1 MATILE
7 TINTV
12 TDKIV
17 SLVGTR
23 ANKDLSNLTELGE
36 AKLVSGTSGLPVG
49 SVIAYMGTDVPT
61 GYLLMDGR
69 TLSRTTYAALF
80 AVIGTTQGA
89 GDGKTTF
96 GIADMTD
103 GRYLMG
109 STVAGGRPPGTL
121 ISAGIPNISGIIS
134 CRSNSENGVFASA
147 SAAFHVG
154 GTQASYGIGR
164 SSGVKGTAYS
174 DIGYSANRVSSL
186 YGASTTVTPISLA
199 VQFLIKY

>member
-23 ANKDLSNLTELGE
+23 ANKDLSNLTALGE
-36 AKLVSGTSGLPVG
+36 AKLASGTAGLPVG
-49 SVIAYMGTDVPT
+49 SVIAYMGTDVPQ

-69 TLSRTTYAALF
+69 TLSRTTYKALF
-80 AVIGTTQGA
+80 DVIGTSQGE
-89 GDGKTTF
+89 GDGSTTF

-109 STVAGGRPPGTL
+109 STVAGGRL
-121 ISAGIPNISGIIS
+121 
-134 CRSNSENGVFASA
+134 SA
-147 SAAFHVG
+147 SA
-154 GTQASYGIGR
+154 T
-164 SSGVKGTAYS
+164 K
-174 DIGYSANRVSSL
+174 L
-186 YGASTTVTPISLA
+186 YGEFGPFKWGVMEDEFATGAFTFYHKITHYSNTGVSGSSKGATCFSFNSDNISNIFNSSTDILRPLSLQ
-199 VQFLIKY
+199 VRWFIKY

>member
-23 ANKDLSNLTELGE
+23 ANKDLSNLTALGE

-49 SVIAYMGTDVPT
+49 TVIAYMGTDVPT

-80 AVIGTTQGA
+80 KVIGTTQGA
-89 GDGKTTF
+89 GDGSTTF

-109 STVAGGRPPGTL
+109 STVAGGRLAQNLPNPNFPTHTGSFRGSKNVSDACTGSFVYNANIGAAKSGFNSSNTFTMGITL
-121 ISAGIPNISGIIS
+121 NATHVP
-134 CRSNSENGVFASA
+134 SNSIYTTTNKVRTDSLN
-147 SAAFHVG
+147 
-154 GTQASYGIGR
+154 
-164 SSGVKGTAYS
+164 VK
-174 DIGYSANRVSSL
+174 
-186 YGASTTVTPISLA
+186 
-199 VQFLIKY
+199 FFIKYQ

>member
-17 SLVGTR
+17 ALVGTR
-23 ANKDLSNLTELGE
+23 ANKDLSNLTQLGE

-89 GDGKTTF
+89 GDGSTTF

-109 STVAGGRPPGTL
+109 STVAGGRGQ
-121 ISAGIPNISGIIS
+121 SVAAGSPEISG
-134 CRSNSENGVFASA
+134 V
-147 SAAFHVG
+147 
-154 GTQASYGIGR
+154 IGC
-164 SSGVKGTAYS
+164 
-174 DIGYSANRVSSL
+174 GYW
-186 YGASTTVTPISLA
+186 T
-199 VQFLIKY
+199 

>member
-49 SVIAYMGTDVPT
+49 TVIAYMGTDVPT

-80 AVIGTTQGA
+80 KVIGTTQGA
-89 GDGKTTF
+89 GDGSTTF

-109 STVAGGRPPGTL
+109 STVAGGSVSEQLPAITGEMPYMFHGGNAPSGCFRT
-121 ISAGIPNISGIIS
+121 PNWNTNSSGIA
-134 CRSNSENGVFASA
+134 NGSG
-147 SAAFHVG
+147 SG
-154 GTQASYGIGR
+154 YSSYIFEAKR
-164 SSGVKGTAYS
+164 SSSIYS
-174 DIGYSANRVSSL
+174 GSQVYPRSRKVL
-186 YGASTTVTPISLA
+186 YV
-199 VQFLIKY
+199 IKYV

>member
-89 GDGKTTF
+89 GDGSTTF

-109 STVAGGRPPGTL
+109 STVAGGSRE
-121 ISAGIPNISGIIS
+121 AGLPNITGTFAVIPSHSAIFSGVYS
-134 CRSNSENGVFASA
+134 TCAGYASKITNFIGTNHDHSWLSFNA
-147 SAAFHVG
+147 SGANPI
-154 GTQASYGIGR
+154 YGR
-164 SSGVKGTAYS
+164 SA
-174 DIGYSANRVSSL
+174 
-186 YGASTTVTPISLA
+186 TVTPESYSCLYC
-199 VQFLIKY
+199 IKF

>member
-23 ANKDLSNLTELGE
+23 ANKDLSNLTALGE

-49 SVIAYMGTDVPT
+49 TVIAYMGTDVPT

-80 AVIGTTQGA
+80 KVIGTTQGA
-89 GDGKTTF
+89 GDGSTTF

-109 STVAGGRPPGTL
+109 STVAGGSREDGLPNITGRIGKYNTGL
-121 ISAGIPNISGIIS
+121 IGGVWGAIYVNSTSAGSRYLTHSADSPSQGEVN
-134 CRSNSENGVFASA
+134 FSA
-147 SAAFHVG
+147 SGANPI
-154 GTQASYGIGR
+154 YGR
-164 SSGVKGTAYS
+164 SA
-174 DIGYSANRVSSL
+174 
-186 YGASTTVTPISLA
+186 TVTPKSMECKY
-199 VQFLIKY
+199 FIKY

>member
-17 SLVGTR
+17 ALVGTR
-23 ANKDLSNLTELGE
+23 ANKDLSNLTQLGE

-89 GDGKTTF
+89 GDGSTTF

-109 STVAGGRPPGTL
+109 STVAGG
-121 ISAGIPNISGIIS
+121 SQNAGLPNIIGSFSAYTYELNTSSVFFNEKTWNTNAGYWDDGDRCKYYKYGFNAS
-134 CRSNSENGVFASA
+134 KSNNI
-147 SAAFHVG
+147 
-154 GTQASYGIGR
+154 YG
-164 SSGVKGTAYS
+164 SS
-174 DIGYSANRVSSL
+174 
-186 YGASTTVTPISLA
+186 STVVPKSRKCK
-199 VQFLIKY
+199 FFIKYTN

>member
-49 SVIAYMGTDVPT
+49 TVIAYMGTDVPT

-80 AVIGTTQGA
+80 KVIGTTQGA
-89 GDGKTTF
+89 GDGSTTF

-109 STVAGGRPPGTL
+109 STVAGGSLGTRTDCGL
-121 ISAGIPNISGIIS
+121 PNIIATGGGAYIIRYNAGEFYYGPFVLWGGS
-134 CRSNSENGVFASA
+134 
-147 SAAFHVG
+147 G
-154 GTQASYGIGR
+154 GTTTGGGNFVHQFEFNAAR
-164 SSGVKGTAYS
+164 SSDV
-174 DIGYSANRVSSL
+174 
-186 YGASTTVTPISLA
+186 YGRTTVVRPKSLGVA
-199 VQFLIKY
+199 WYIKY

>member
-69 TLSRTTYAALF
+69 TLSRTTYSALF

-89 GDGKTTF
+89 GDGSTTF

-109 STVAGGRPPGTL
+109 STVAGG
-121 ISAGIPNISGIIS
+121 SVVAGLPDVVQYMG
-134 CRSNSENGVFASA
+134 
-147 SAAFHVG
+147 
-154 GTQASYGIGR
+154 
-164 SSGVKGTAYS
+164 GVKYATNTPPEAYVTYITSGKTLYETAYS
-174 DIGYSANRVSSL
+174 GVSIGYVTLVLSRTNAM
-186 YGASTTVTPISLA
+186 YGKSTTVTPLSRECLWC
-199 VQFLIKY
+199 IKYV

>member
-17 SLVGTR
+17 ALVGTR
-23 ANKDLSNLTELGE
+23 ANKDLSNLTQLGE

-89 GDGKTTF
+89 GDGSTTF

-109 STVAGGRPPGTL
+109 STVAGGSVSEQLPAITGSLGVLFHGNQKPSGC
-121 ISAGIPNISGIIS
+121 ISVTSWNTGSSGIT
-134 CRSNSENGVFASA
+134 NG
-147 SAAFHVG
+147 
-154 GTQASYGIGR
+154 
-164 SSGVKGTAYS
+164 SGS
-174 DIGYSANRVSSL
+174 GYSIYSIDAKNSSSIYSGSRVYPRSRKVL
-186 YGASTTVTPISLA
+186 HC
-199 VQFLIKY
+199 IKYV

>member
-17 SLVGTR
+17 ALVGTR
-23 ANKDLSNLTELGE
+23 ANKDLSNLTQLGE

-89 GDGKTTF
+89 GDGSTTF

-109 STVAGGRPPGTL
+109 STVAGGSQNACAPAITAAVCADDYAYGKVSGAFSLNSTKEANGRHPETTTGNSLTMSFNASKCSSIYTGSVLRPL
-121 ISAGIPNISGIIS
+121 SRK
-134 CRSNSENGVFASA
+134 CKYF
-147 SAAFHVG
+147 
-154 GTQASYGIGR
+154 
-164 SSGVKGTAYS
+164 
-174 DIGYSANRVSSL
+174 
-186 YGASTTVTPISLA
+186 
-199 VQFLIKY
+199 IKYQ

>member
-23 ANKDLSNLTELGE
+23 ANKDLSNLTALGE

-49 SVIAYMGTDVPT
+49 TVIAYMGTDVPT

-80 AVIGTTQGA
+80 KVIGTTQGA
-89 GDGKTTF
+89 GDGSTTF

-109 STVAGGRPPGTL
+109 STVAGGSP
-121 ISAGIPNISGIIS
+121 ISAGCPDITGTVSRVVYVNDDSGEGCS
-134 CRSNSENGVFASA
+134 GAFKYRNQLNGVAAGSAKLYYVDFA
-147 SAAFHVG
+147 
-154 GTQASYGIGR
+154 ASY
-164 SSGVKGTAYS
+164 SNPV
-174 DIGYSANRVSSL
+174 
-186 YGASTTVTPISLA
+186 YGNSTTVTPESLSTRW
-199 VQFLIKY
+199 FIKF